1 MFNMRRTQ
9 PGWTWNGPDIADAKA
24 PLAGITVARDGNIW
38 ARVAT
43 PSELIPEAERA
54 PLRDKAAP
62 VQRWRA
68 PTIYEVYSSDGRFLG
83 RIPMPQ
89 RTTMLQADGEYFWGT
104 TRDDDDLPSVV
115 RFRVVPPFRQE

>member
-1 MFNMRRTQ
+1 
-9 PGWTWNGPDIADAKA
+9 
-24 PLAGITVARDGNIW
+24 
-38 ARVAT
+38 
-43 PSELIPEAERA
+43 
-54 PLRDKAAP
+54 